1 LSGQAETF
9 GARKDMA
16 RWKSILISAAC
27 LMALGGCHN
36 DPFSIKPETN
46 ATLPK
51 KVPPEPSAEPDNEE
65 APR

>member
-1 LSGQAETF
+1 
-9 GARKDMA
+9 MA